1 MSDYSVRRLGWAGLE
16 LEAGETTLL
25 VDPLL
30 DEHLWGLSIGH
41 LLAPLGEPKGSCDV
55 LVTHLHQDHFDPAAL
70 DGALDPVGGG
80 RGSVV
85 CAEGVAATVASR
97 GYPVRPMRLWEPH
110 RLGPFTVAAVPAVDA
125 FGIQQVSW
133 VIRGFGKR
141 WIHCGDTLWHGHWW
155 EIAQQFGPF
164 DAAFLPVNGFR
175 YQGRDPD
182 VDVPSSLT
190 PEQAVA
196 AAHILGAQRL
206 VPIHYGLSAPFY
218 AEEPEIEARLKTA
231 AGEAGV
237 ELCFL
242 AAGES
247 LGVG

>member
-1 MSDYSVRRLGWAGLE
+1 
-16 LEAGETTLL
+16 LL

-30 DEHLWGLSIGH
+30 NERLWGLSIGD
-41 LLAPLGEPKGSCDV
+41 LLAPLGEPEGSCDV
-55 LVTHLHQDHFDPAAL
+55 LVTHLHQDHFDPLAL
-70 DGALDPVGGG
+70 DRALDLAQGG

-97 GYPVRPMRLWEPH
+97 GYPVRPMRLWEPQ
-110 RLGPFTVAAVPAVDA
+110 RLGPFTVAAVPAVDG

-133 VIRGFGKR
+133 VIRGYGKR

-155 EIAQQFGPF
+155 QIAQQLGPF

-196 AAHILGAQRL
+196 AARILGAQRL
-206 VPIHYGLSAPFY
+206 VPIHYGLRAAFY
-218 AEEPEIEARLKTA
+218 AEEPEIEERLVAAAR
-231 AGEAGV
+231 EA
-237 ELCFL
+237 ELELTFL
-242 AAGES
+242 APGE
-247 LGVG
+247 LLDAR